1 MAGKPLHGGTTVSGT
16 MVLAHLAGIKIFGTG
31 GLGAYACTS
40 HSPSLVDHIQ
50 VECIVEEK
58 RRWIYQVRN
67 KRRGDISYSD
77 PATYLYMQ

>member
-40 HSPSLVDHIQ
+40 HSPSLVDPYTGGVH
-50 VECIVEEK
+50 
-58 RRWIYQVRN
+58 
-67 KRRGDISYSD
+67 RGGEASMDISG
-77 PATYLYMQ
+77 TEQTTW